1 MEEIGVGEDG
11 SIDRRF
17 IHPAEAIRRMVTGK
31 DRIYTKD
38 LRDHPSDY
46 VREMEVFKKAGSV
59 WISYGIPFLVP
70 LTAGVVSSIVFGDI
84 LFTLITFTA
93 GV

>member
-1 MEEIGVGEDG
+1 VNGG
-11 SIDRRF
+11 
-17 IHPAEAIRRMVTGK
+17 
-31 DRIYTKD
+31 
-38 LRDHPSDY
+38 
-46 VREMEVFKKAGSV
+46 FKKAGSV

>member
-1 MEEIGVGEDG
+1 LGFPVPAEDLPQAFGFIMEEIGVDEDG

-46 VREMEVFKKAGSV
+46 VREMEVSRRRGASGYPTGYHFS
-59 WISYGIPFLVP
+59 FL
-70 LTAGVVSSIVFGDI
+70 
-84 LFTLITFTA
+84 
-93 GV
+93 